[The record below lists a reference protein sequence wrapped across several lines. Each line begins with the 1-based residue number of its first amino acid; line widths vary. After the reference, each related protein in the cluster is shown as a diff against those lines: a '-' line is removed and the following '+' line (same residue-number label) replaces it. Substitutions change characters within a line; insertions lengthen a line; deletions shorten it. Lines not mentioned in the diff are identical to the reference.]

1 MTVKTEERHAQLELC
16 IPYVF
21 GRLNPGNRKQFEA
34 HLTTGCEQCSGEL
47 SGLYGAIALM
57 PLLLRQEAPPS
68 GVRQRVLS
76 RISSKKPDQ
85 PRSERPTP
93 QREKIAPP
101 AAQPGHSWYLYATI
115 VLGILLNIALAIW
128 VNQLVATTASGSVQ
142 IADLTRDLRKKQEV
156 LDFLKAQRIEI
167 LPLAGVDAGSGAYGK
182 LLLDPDKRSALV
194 QTTSLPAQSEG
205 KQYQLWAL
213 KQKKYFSVGV
223 FDVTS
228 EKVNIVR
235 VMALPAGEKQ
245 DIEGFAVTLE
255 PKGGSVQPTGPVQLR
270 GVTK

>member
-34 HLTTGCEQCSGEL
+34 HLTTGCEQCRGEL
-47 SGLYGAIALM
+47 SGLYGAIALL
-57 PLLLRQEAPPS
+57 PLLLRQEAPLP
-68 GVRQRVLS
+68 GVRQRLLN
-76 RISSKKPDQ
+76 RISSKRPDQ

-93 QREKIAPP
+93 PREQIVPP
-101 AAQPGHSWYLYATI
+101 AKQPQRSWYLYATI

-128 VNQLVATTASGSVQ
+128 VNQLVGVVASKSVQ
-142 IADLTRDLRKKQEV
+142 IADLTSELHKKQEV
-156 LDFLKAQRIEI
+156 LDFLEAQRIEI
-167 LPLAGVDAGSGAYGK
+167 VPLAGVDTGSGAYGK
-182 LLLDPDKRSALV
+182 LLWDPDKQSALV
-194 QTTSLPAQSEG
+194 QTAALPAQSEG
-205 KQYQLWAL
+205 KQYQLWVL
-213 KQKKYFSVGV
+213 KGKKYFSVGV

-228 EKVNIVR
+228 ENENIVR
-235 VMALPAGEKQ
+235 VMALPVGEKQ

-270 GVTK
+270 GATR